1 MLGNSSFDVRKVGP
15 LLRYRSQLLAVEIDG
30 KAYCSLHSFRAQ
42 HRRFAGVCTEELEN
56 ILRSHPDAHDR
67 AGRPRYDFRSEGGV
81 LYLRCPSRAERQRRD
96 YQPGRRLEASTASAS
111 ASVLVKPGL
120 GSGEPMRAEL
130 PGGAWCS
137 RDVGTSADEV
147 ARFSPKS
154 SKSEIASPEG
164 DSGLPPSAA
173 MEQSRP
179 ARGANVPAQGLRS
192 TFDFDGAAP
201 PPPMLDVSEPQYLSL
216 SSASGGQLPLL
227 GVPTAARAAPC
238 PLNDLD

>member
-1 MLGNSSFDVRKVGP
+1 MLGNCSFDVRRVGP
-15 LLRYRSQLLAVEIDG
+15 LLRYRSRPLEVEIDG
-30 KAYCSLHSFRAQ
+30 KTYCSLHSFRAQ

-56 ILRSHPDAHDR
+56 ILRSHPEAHDG
-67 AGRPRYDFRSEGGV
+67 AGRPRYDFRFEGGV
-81 LYLRCPSRAERQRRD
+81 LYLRCPPRAERECRD
-96 YQPGRRLEASTASAS
+96 YGLEASMASAS
-111 ASVLVKPGL
+111 ASALVKPGL
-120 GSGEPMRAEL
+120 GAGEPMRAEL
-130 PGGAWCS
+130 PGGAWCC

-164 DSGLPPSAA
+164 DSGQPPSAA

-179 ARGANVPAQGLRS
+179 ARGANVPVQGLRS
-192 TFDFDGAAP
+192 TFDFEGAAP
-201 PPPMLDVSEPQYLSL
+201 PPPMLDVCEPQYLSP

-227 GVPTAARAAPC
+227 GVPSAARAAPC